1 MAQRIT
7 DLIHPISRRNLL
19 RLGVTL
25 AMVGAA
31 WSCAGDAPTA
41 ESSIEPSELADRISA
56 EAAPFI
62 LDVRTAEEFASG
74 HIPGAVNVP
83 HTELADRLSTLELP
97 LGGEIVVHC
106 EGGGRAGEA
115 ESILRRIQKK
125 GDTFISW
132 PLQ

>member
-1 MAQRIT
+1 MFT
-7 DLIHPISRRNLL
+7 M
-19 RLGVTL
+19 L

-31 WSCAGDAPTA
+31 WSCAGDAATA
-41 ESSIEPSELADRISA
+41 ESSIAPSELADRISA

-83 HTELADRLSTLELP
+83 HTELADRLSALELP

-115 ESILRRIQKK
+115 ESILRDSGYTNVRDLT
-125 GDTFISW
+125 GHMRAWRDGGF
-132 PLQ
+132 PVR